1 MTPLAIM
8 AHGTAPERYRIRIDA
23 SVTSKEALFSRVT
36 DTAYLGYSSFSG
48 WDAFADMFYDRLNN
62 SEIEIEID
70 NSDLSGL
77 LERDRAIWLDFLGS
91 LVEEFPEKLRLARSS
106 G

>member
-1 MTPLAIM
+1 M
-8 AHGTAPERYRIRIDA
+8 AHGIAPERYSLCIDA

-36 DTAYLGYSSFSG
+36 DTAYLGYSSFSE
-48 WDAFADMFYDRLNN
+48 WDAFEEMFHSRLEN

-70 NSDLSGL
+70 NSDLSCL
-77 LERDRAIWLDFLGS
+77 PERDRAIWLDYLES